1 MNQKTFVVLETCSA
15 EVSLRPVPV
24 NRMPGPQG
32 LRRPRF
38 SFFLF
43 NFQRARRN
51 RTATTS
57 SQSGKEPA
65 PSGQPNDRKSPSSRL
80 GREVSLPPD
89 LSESKAPEV
98 KPAGRPRWARGG
110 VYRWDRRMLSTPIFR
125 FFSAIAKPISKP
137 LDSLRANAQLTP
149 QKRHVWKP
157 GFAAAGHPAHKFL
170 SGFSRRTYCDIQL
183 GAMCRPLNRA
193 DIGLPPAA
201 EPQ

>member
-110 VYRWDRRMLSTPIFR
+110 VYRWDSRSLSTPYCR
-125 FFSAIAKPISKP
+125 FFAHLRKPFRN
-137 LDSLRANAQLTP
+137 RATIPRHNAPLTP
-149 QKRHVWKP
+149 QKRHVWVLWTSNP
-157 GFAAAGHPAHKFL
+157 SAFAA
-170 SGFSRRTYCDIQL
+170 
-183 GAMCRPLNRA
+183 N
-193 DIGLPPAA
+193 PP
-201 EPQ
+201 